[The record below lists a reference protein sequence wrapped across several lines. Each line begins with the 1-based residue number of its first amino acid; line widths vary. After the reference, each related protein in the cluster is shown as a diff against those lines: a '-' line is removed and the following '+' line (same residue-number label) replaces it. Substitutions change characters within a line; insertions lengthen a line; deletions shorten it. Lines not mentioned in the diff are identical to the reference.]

1 MKSYEMDFKLKQLT
15 PIVLGNGSGPARIRP
30 TEFKSKFDKFISKYE
45 KKANLTFPDSWK
57 TIKDGVTSFK
67 YKIRIIINSHF
78 EEIDKK
84 ELKNLILANMDRK
97 NNKEI
102 KPYFCSGDI
111 IIKIVDI
118 TEEKLNNGT
127 TLLENIK
134 NLLPTFVKFTSFGLR
149 SGKGFGSFI
158 CLNISNKNIDDL
170 MFPKYY
176 FVNKNTDST
185 RTLQYINKLSNTMKS
200 GLNQNGKSTTGM
212 IFYYFFKKGIIDDKT
227 FIKQKLL
234 NFQINSKKPNSNFRY
249 IRALLGL
256 APSYSFRNC
265 NPRVKDSYRNCNPR
279 VTVNIESNEENKI
292 QRFKSPVL
300 FKVIEDKILIIPD
313 EIPKEM
319 LNSEFSFSINKGKK
333 LPIRTPET
341 FDLEDF
347 LDKFMEVHNK
357 MSDGNSKDSI
367 VEKYEVKN
375 NEK

>member
-78 EEIDKK
+78 EEIDNKK
-84 ELKNLILANMDRK
+84 VKNLILANMDRK

-158 CLNISNKNIDDL
+158 CLNTSNKNIDDL

-185 RTLQYINKLSNTMKS
+185 TTLLDINKLSNTMKS

-212 IFYYFFKKGIIDDKT
+212 IFDYFLDKGIIDDKT

-234 NFQINSKKPNSNFRY
+234 NFKINSKETNSNFRY

-265 NPRVKDSYRNCNPR
+265 NPRV
-279 VTVNIESNEENKI
+279 TVNIESNENKI

-319 LNSEFSFSINKGKK
+319 LNSKFSFSINKGKK
-333 LPIRTPET
+333 LPISTPET

-347 LDKFMEVHNK
+347 LDEFMKKVHNK
-357 MSDGNSKDSI
+357 MNNGYFKNSI
-367 VEKYEVKN
+367 VKKYEVKN